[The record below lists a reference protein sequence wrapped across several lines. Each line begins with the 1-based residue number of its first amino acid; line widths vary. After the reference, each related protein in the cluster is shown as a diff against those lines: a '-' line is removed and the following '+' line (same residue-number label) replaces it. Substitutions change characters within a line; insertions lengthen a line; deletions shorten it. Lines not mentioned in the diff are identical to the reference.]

1 MSQIDIRDSD
11 RDEHGRASKPDPA
24 DELDALMYERFAR
37 ADYERFHTYLN
48 RLHDECYALRQRLA
62 VAQRGATTP

>member
-24 DELDALMYERFAR
+24 DELVELMSEHFPRKDF
-37 ADYERFHTYLN
+37 DRFHAYLN
-48 RLHDECYALRQRLA
+48 RLHDEMFALRRKLA
-62 VAQRGATTP
+62 AKEIA